1 MGSELLA
8 CALVHSLMYGTLVAE
23 HVWQVTVLNKGLGN
37 TRNMLGRHLLCLTD
51 RSLSLVKL
59 TQEERAETYEFSV
72 RVSVHLILP
81 VSFHCFLPF
90 LLLNICVAARECP
103 ALWALRLLL
112 LHGGGALLLHW

>member
-1 MGSELLA
+1 MVFLGGQ
-8 CALVHSLMYGTLVAE
+8 LVAGMCTCTLSYGTLVAE

-72 RVSVHLILP
+72 SVSVHLILP
-81 VSFHCFLPF
+81 ISSHCFLPYPLF
-90 LLLNICVAARECP
+90 NIYVAACECP
-103 ALWALRLLL
+103 ALWAL
-112 LHGGGALLLHW
+112 

>member
-1 MGSELLA
+1 MCTFTLS
-8 CALVHSLMYGTLVAE
+8 YGTLVAE

-72 RVSVHLILP
+72 SVSVHHSAHLI
-81 VSFHCFLPF
+81 SFFLPF
-90 LLLNICVAARECP
+90 PLLNIYVAACECP
-103 ALWALRLLL
+103 ALWAL
-112 LHGGGALLLHW
+112 